1 MTTMGTLNKRRKRRG
16 LPIVQIMSVLM
27 IFAAIGLFIF
37 YLVRFS
43 QQPDKLPGDVSVAG
57 VSVGGL
63 SKREALSTIVSAY
76 QKPVILYYGDSP
88 IQLDPSTVGFTIS
101 GESMLASASA
111 VGDLSGSF
119 WSRFATYLLGQE
131 TVQTVNV
138 PLVAQYQENLIQ
150 QFLNDISARYDRKSG
165 DASYDISTLTLRSG
179 ALGYSLDVNAAIP
192 LVEAAL
198 KSPTNRVVNLPFNPS
213 SANVGNIG
221 TLQKMIEDYLDS
233 KGFIFD
239 GQTTVASVF
248 IEDLKT
254 GEEVN
259 INGDVT
265 FSAASTIK
273 VPIVLDYFRQLWVAP
288 TQDEAWL
295 MANSLLCSNNASS
308 NLMMQITGERAAIQN
323 NTDVGDDNKKLFNG
337 ISDVTKNVQYLG
349 ARNTYITAPLVL
361 GIAGQTL
368 GSIPAPQT
376 SPNTTIKTDADP
388 YNQTT
393 TEDMGTLFSEIYDC
407 ANYGSGLMTAY
418 PNGEYTQTECK
429 QMLELMS
436 ANDLQRLLQGGIPK
450 GVRISHKNGWVSD
463 MSGDAGIVFPPNGR
477 DYTIA
482 VYLWQK
488 TDFQDYTKLWPLIED
503 ISRAAWNYFNPDD
516 PLISPRT
523 DLPETA
529 QACAGNFLP
538 PQGQVNL
545 DDINAWRRATPTSLL
560 TEPVTPTEV
569 PAGN

>member
-16 LPIVQIMSVLM
+16 LPIVQIMSALM
-27 IFAAIGLFIF
+27 IMAAIGLFVF

-43 QQPDKLPGDVSVAG
+43 QQPEKLAGDISVG
-57 VSVGGL
+57 NVSVGGL

-76 QKPVILYYGDSP
+76 QKPVILYYANDP
-88 IQLDPSTVGFTIS
+88 IQLDPSTVGFTIN

-111 VGDLSGSF
+111 AGDLSGSF
-119 WSRFATYLLGQE
+119 WSRFLTYMLGRE
-131 TVQTVNV
+131 TQQTVNV
-138 PLVAQYQENLIQ
+138 PLTAQYQENLIE
-150 QFLNDISARYDRKSG
+150 QFLRDISARYDRKSG
-165 DASYDISTLTLRSG
+165 DASYDLSTLTLRPG
-179 ALGYSLDVNAAIP
+179 ASGYSLDIAAAVP

-198 KSPTNRVVNLPFNPS
+198 KSPTNRIVNLPFIEGSVN
-213 SANVGNIG
+213 AGNIG
-221 TLQKMIEDYLDS
+221 TLQKMIEEYLDS
-233 KGFIFD
+233 KGFIYD

-259 INGDVT
+259 INGDVA

-308 NLMMQITGERAAIQN
+308 NLMMQITGERAAIQ
-323 NTDVGDDNKKLFNG
+323 DKVDPGDDNKKLFNG
-337 ISDVTKNVQYLG
+337 IGDVTKNAQYLG

-361 GIAGQTL
+361 GIQGQQL

-376 SPNTTIKTDADP
+376 SPNKTVKTESDP

-436 ANDLQRLLQGGIPK
+436 ANDLLRLLQGGIPE
-450 GVRISHKNGWVSD
+450 GVRISHKNGWVTD

-503 ISRAAWNYFNPDD
+503 ISRAAWNYFNPDN
-516 PLISPRT
+516 PLIAPRT

-545 DDINAWRRATPTSLL
+545 DDINSWRTKTPIAPSDGT
-560 TEPVTPTEV
+560 TPTET
-569 PAGN
+569 PAGS